1 MFTTDVTFNAI
12 MMPIII
18 ISSQLFIYSPKT
30 LLAIVMMS
38 YLIVIVHGLPTF
50 HMFLKITALLP
61 LGLASVLFFYSIP
74 RRITW
79 KLDPAFTSYGNIAVF
94 TNIGMMVFT
103 PYHNTIRGLCSKV
116 TCMALFVWI
125 VQQGYKVGWRTTT
138 HNELGMFLYHA
149 VSNEW
154 ILTHA
159 VYRFVLVTLATFSR
173 RIRYLEFYTAI
184 IVLILHRRVN
194 SLPMRYLF

>member
-1 MFTTDVTFNAI
+1 
-12 MMPIII
+12 
-18 ISSQLFIYSPKT
+18 
-30 LLAIVMMS
+30 
-38 YLIVIVHGLPTF
+38 
-50 HMFLKITALLP
+50 
-61 LGLASVLFFYSIP
+61 
-74 RRITW
+74 
-79 KLDPAFTSYGNIAVF
+79 
-94 TNIGMMVFT
+94 MVFT

-194 SLPMRYLF
+194 SLPMRYLFGMADTIVVPILASMSSIYEMWSNQSEEMLQIGVPLDLMLGIVQLLLAGYTVYRICLERDKGK